1 MIHII
6 TLVCFMQLNQELAV
20 NRESGKKHQES
31 ANEKLVRKFKENP
44 LIPIG
49 NINNMFIVA
58 RSLQRLSPHNWVSRE
73 WAVQVW

>member
-1 MIHII
+1 
-6 TLVCFMQLNQELAV
+6 MQLNQELAV

-49 NINNMFIVA
+49 IIGNMFIVT
-58 RSLQRLSPHNWVSRE
+58 RCLTRLSPHNWVSRE

>member
-6 TLVCFMQLNQELAV
+6 SLLCFMQLNQELAV

-49 NINNMFIVA
+49 IISNIFIVA
-58 RSLQRLSPHNWVSRE
+58 RSF
-73 WAVQVW
+73 

>member
-1 MIHII
+1 MIP
-6 TLVCFMQLNQELAV
+6 LSGFMQLNQELAV

-49 NINNMFIVA
+49 IISNIFIVA
-58 RSLQRLSPHNWVSRE
+58 RSF
-73 WAVQVW
+73 